1 MENDLNKQNVE
12 EFLLVANEYCVLVEN
27 ISDFSK
33 KDFLEKIQKI
43 LGLLYLK
50 TSVLTVNEN
59 GADDYVEKF
68 VQKEDWQFIQ
78 NTLARKLASLE
89 SFFDLSTPESLETG
103 NEENI
108 SLSEALADIYQ
119 DTKDIVSLFQIGN
132 EDSLVAGLFDCKLN
146 FERYW
151 GPRLL
156 AVLSLIHN
164 ILYGTANLDDEAQNL
179 TGHPDNKTTN
189 TDNWLINKKFDDYN
203 K

>member
-12 EFLLVANEYCVLVEN
+12 EFLLVANEYCVLLEN
-27 ISDFSK
+27 ISDYSK